1 MMTDQK
7 QSQRNCVYGPAPSR
21 RLGQSLGVDLVPYK
35 TCTYD
40 CIYCQL
46 DRTTHKTT
54 ERSEWLSP
62 EEIVTE
68 IREIVIAG
76 QQGDLRV
83 LSYFIEKD
91 KNVYL
96 FHGFT
101 NAGNFGKYRST
112 FKNTMSNFDRL
123 RNRKARN
130 VKPTRIKVVKVSRKT
145 TLKDLLA
152 RHPSEEVTPEKLA
165 IVNGMQLTDE
175 LKPGDRVKILTK

>member
-1 MMTDQK
+1 M
-7 QSQRNCVYGPAPSR
+7 
-21 RLGQSLGVDLVPYK
+21 
-35 TCTYD
+35 
-40 CIYCQL
+40 
-46 DRTTHKTT
+46 
-54 ERSEWLSP
+54 
-62 EEIVTE
+62 TE